1 MGLPGGAMLCPGERS
16 SPAKPWNAWVVNVLA
31 MQSRELPDM
40 PEE

>member
-1 MGLPGGAMLCPGERS
+1 MPVPGERS

-31 MQSRELPDM
+31 MQSREAQGM